1 MADPTYP
8 LETYSLASFCA
19 VCRDLF
25 DEEDTLSFVE
35 FNLTGVLHGY
45 QASVDL
51 LKNRISSREE
61 LDLTTSR
68 DIDSFIA
75 IDEDLLIHSTP
86 ATIWP
91 ISKYED
97 TLTTTL
103 RVKYAFE
110 NDRGPQ
116 LEHVHLIPNLGI
128 IKWGVHNLIR
138 VLFPNLHGINHTVA
152 PELQA
157 EFYELGMR
165 PTLVQLLEDRAA
177 DLPPTVEA
185 ELIRARSWSGRLS
198 LSSRTLP
205 DYALDQFGDLLRQN
219 LEENNVKWAKGLVF
233 LHQIRGVKNSS
244 FHPPDSQI
252 TALTALQRFLAQN
265 NMEYNT
271 LVGKWCYADIGLEI
285 ASTDQRCLSWR
296 TDGHSLLVQHFLQIS
311 PAHARRITT
320 LGSSKYNPDPLS
332 HKMDSAGF
340 RITPGARA
348 EGPFKVAYVQAY
360 TTDKALTYARDGH
373 HVAKHI
379 TALQILQGHG
389 ERFVDN
395 MYTIYRSAANVN
407 YSVARFEARVHL
419 DFADEVLLN
428 PDPEVLRRSLF
439 RFTREEFWGFK
450 TWRALAL
457 KYIVEWQAKG
467 IPDLRLKESALLL
480 TAACAWMLNSLHATP
495 DVHSASRELIEA
507 IFPRIRR
514 DEAELRYLP
523 YPMRISVREEE
534 EESDEDEVMDVEER
548 EDRRRVVRRQPADDE
563 YDDEDDDEAVTSRRS
578 VAMHPNRSLA
588 ALDDGEE
595 EELATLVRGEDL
607 VPHAPFGVFFL
618 RELRSNGPPV
628 PRLLTKHIY
637 LSDRAFQVIFG
648 KGRHDINALI
658 HQSSTILPAHP
669 GRLHN
674 KTRQVLLP
682 LPSHNALPLNFAL
695 EEEGHALEP
704 MARDDGSD
712 NDSDIEEVQPDP
724 LAGGLNAELDRVAS
738 QFFRDL
744 LSLSP
749 NRNGVRDAPYIT
761 IPADE
766 IEKVTLETFQIAN
779 LSEIWVDVQLVYATE
794 AAWTK
799 NFDHLFP
806 PKGVKKSGTTQTFS
820 MAAYF
825 RHWEQIKERLS
836 DDSAK
841 KARKALFKIYDR
853 MSWAPF
859 TYSYRIWQ
867 TRSDMKRFRKP
878 SGLQGPA
885 PQILFK
891 SGLAQWEGVDVQQW

>member
-563 YDDEDDDEAVTSRRS
+563 YDDEDDDEAVTQ
-578 VAMHPNRSLA
+578 
-588 ALDDGEE
+588 GE

-607 VPHAPFGVFFL
+607 VPHAPF
-618 RELRSNGPPV
+618 
-628 PRLLTKHIY
+628 
-637 LSDRAFQVIFG
+637 
-648 KGRHDINALI
+648 
-658 HQSSTILPAHP
+658 AHP